1 MLFFFIKQ
9 VHARNEVL
17 MNKMRLRHTHF
28 PMSFQNYLKSLI
40 KSLGIY
46 LSVLILG
53 MVYLQRRSI
62 NLFLPDAPF
71 FYPLFFWYFLRIE
84 KGCNGK
90 KMIKRNFYYLSDW
103 LSVSIHTT
111 NIRILQIGMDYIFKK
126 KQTFMVPF
134 HGWGST
140 ASRLKPLRGGSL
152 LFTIQFPEIPG
163 TQSLSE

>member
-1 MLFFFIKQ
+1 MFLFFIKQ

-17 MNKMRLRHTHF
+17 MNKMRLRHIHF

-62 NLFLPDAPF
+62 NLSLYDAPF
-71 FYPLFFWYFLRIE
+71 LYPLFFWYFRRIE

-90 KMIKRNFYYLSDW
+90 NWLNETFTIYLSDW
-103 LSVSIHTT
+103 LLVSIHTT

-126 KQTFMVPF
+126 NKTLWPLFMDGVQLPQ
-134 HGWGST
+134 G
-140 ASRLKPLRGGSL
+140 
-152 LFTIQFPEIPG
+152 
-163 TQSLSE
+163 